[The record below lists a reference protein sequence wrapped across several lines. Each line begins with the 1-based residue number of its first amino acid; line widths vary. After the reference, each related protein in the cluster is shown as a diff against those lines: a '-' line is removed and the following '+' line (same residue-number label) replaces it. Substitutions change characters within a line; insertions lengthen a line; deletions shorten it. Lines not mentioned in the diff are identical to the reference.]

1 MAEGSSRAI
10 LYTAPNCGVSDWARA
25 DLTAEGVDFE
35 ERDVMKEKAWFD
47 EALKHSIFVPIL
59 IRDGKV
65 EVGWKGRVG

>member
-1 MAEGSSRAI
+1 MSETGSKVI
-10 LYTAPNCGVSDWARA
+10 LYTAPNCAVSDWARE
-25 DLTAEGVDFE
+25 DLTADGIEFE

-65 EVGWKGRVG
+65 SVGWKGRVG